1 MDICLTGQ
9 FYEKQVLQTKYDFLF
24 SNKDVQLNIKR
35 LTNQLWKLIPMRE
48 NDEDWRKQLDTVRI
62 EIVGLNEIFL
72 SYPQFLQLL
81 SKLEGLQK
89 SEDLEFDLYRKT
101 IFESINLLQEIN
113 RLYKI

>member
-1 MDICLTGQ
+1 
-9 FYEKQVLQTKYDFLF
+9 
-24 SNKDVQLNIKR
+24 
-35 LTNQLWKLIPMRE
+35 MRE

-62 EIVGLNEIFL
+62 EVVGLNEIFL

-101 IFESINLLQEIN
+101 VFESINLLQEIN